1 VQIDCANTNYPGQR
15 FAQMSIRV
23 IEIAAVT
30 GGWSNKNLRGSPM
43 SALLAETTATATTS
57 DLYDVEQLL
66 ARARA
71 LAPKLRERSYATNK
85 AGRIPDETI
94 RDFWDFNLTYLL
106 RPKRFG
112 GPAMRP
118 DEAFQAAFELGRGDG
133 SAAWVWAVMLIH
145 DLFVAHFPEKFQ
157 QEYWGKDRTL
167 SASSF
172 LPNGKPTLTKGGIRL
187 SGKWSFCS
195 GVDNADWLFLGAF
208 FGPPSGGAPMPD
220 IRYVWVPKGDYRII
234 DDWDVMGLCG
244 TGSKSV
250 VVEDTFVPDHR
261 IVSHKEMSD
270 ATSPGSKLHSE
281 PVYRA
286 PIWSFVP
293 FTISAPA
300 CGIAQ
305 GALEAFIDDM
315 KVRDDSFA
323 HSPLSKKPG
332 MHVRVAEASAMIDCG
347 NLLYKRSYRETIDKV
362 LAGVAP
368 SLEFRARSR
377 RDQGYSVKL
386 AKAAVGLLIDAGG
399 GRGLYETNHVQRCF
413 RDLQAMAGHIVAS
426 WDVAAYS
433 YGQIALGGPPSDL
446 FV

>member
-1 VQIDCANTNYPGQR
+1 
-15 FAQMSIRV
+15 
-23 IEIAAVT
+23 
-30 GGWSNKNLRGSPM
+30 M
-43 SALLAETTATATTS
+43 SALLAGATADTEMANLYSATS
-57 DLYDVEQLL
+57 LL
-66 ARARA
+66 GRARA

-85 AGRIPDETI
+85 AGQIPAETI
-94 RDFWDFNLTYLL
+94 EDFWDFKLNYLL
-106 RPKRFG
+106 RPKKFG

-118 DEAFQAAFELGRGDG
+118 DEAFAAGFELGRGDG
-133 SAAWVWAVMLIH
+133 SAAWVWSVMLIH
-145 DLFVAHFPEKFQ
+145 DLFVSHFPEEFQ
-157 QEYWGKDRTL
+157 HEYWGKDRTL

-172 LPNGKPTLTKGGIRL
+172 LPQGKPTLASGGVRV

-195 GVDNADWLFLGAF
+195 GVDNADWLFLGVF
-208 FGPPSGGAPMPD
+208 FGPPSGDAPMPD
-220 IRYVWVPKGDYRII
+220 IRYVMVPKGDYEIL
-234 DDWDVMGLCG
+234 DDWEVMGLRG

-250 VVEDTFVPDHR
+250 VVDDKFVPDHR

-270 ATSPGSKLHSE
+270 ATSPGSRLHAD
-281 PVYRA
+281 PVYHA

-305 GALEAFIDDM
+305 GALESFIDEM

-332 MHVRVAEASAMIDCG
+332 MHARVAEASAMIDSG
-347 NLLYKRSYRETIDKV
+347 DLLYKRSYRETIDKI
-362 LAGVAP
+362 LADEVP

-377 RDQGYSVKL
+377 RDQGYCVKQ
-386 AKAAVGLLIDAGG
+386 AKAAVGLLIDAVG
-399 GRGLYETNHVQRCF
+399 GRGLFENNHVQRSF
-413 RDLQAMAGHIVAS
+413 RDLQAVSGHIVAS

-433 YGQIALGGPPSDL
+433 YGQMVLGGPPTDL

>member
-1 VQIDCANTNYPGQR
+1 
-15 FAQMSIRV
+15 
-23 IEIAAVT
+23 
-30 GGWSNKNLRGSPM
+30 M
-43 SALLAETTATATTS
+43 SAPLDGGTADREVT
-57 DLYDVEQLL
+57 DLYSATNLL
-66 ARARA
+66 GRARA

-85 AGRIPDETI
+85 AGQIPAETI
-94 RDFWDFNLTYLL
+94 EDFWDFKLNYLL
-106 RPKRFG
+106 RPKKFG

-118 DEAFQAAFELGRGDG
+118 DEAFAAGFELGRGDG
-133 SAAWVWAVMLIH
+133 SAAWVWSVMLIH
-145 DLFVAHFPEKFQ
+145 DLFVAHFPGEFQ

-172 LPNGKPTLTKGGIRL
+172 LPHGKPTPANGGVRV

-195 GVDNADWLFLGAF
+195 GVDKADWLFLGVF
-208 FGPPSGGAPMPD
+208 FGPPSGDAPMPD
-220 IRYVWVPKGDYRII
+220 IRYIMVPKGDYQII
-234 DDWDVMGLCG
+234 DDWEVMGLRG

-250 VVEDTFVPDHR
+250 VIDDKFVPNHR

-270 ATSPGSKLHSE
+270 ATSPGSRLHAD
-281 PVYRA
+281 PVYHA

-305 GALEAFIDDM
+305 GALESFIDEM

-332 MHVRVAEASAMIDCG
+332 MHARVAEASAMIDSG
-347 NLLYKRSYRETIDKV
+347 DLLYKRSYRETIDKI
-362 LAGVAP
+362 LAGEVP

-377 RDQGYSVKL
+377 RDQGYCVKQ
-386 AKAAVGLLIDAGG
+386 AKAAAGLLIDAVG
-399 GRGLYETNHVQRCF
+399 GRGLFESNHVQRSF
-413 RDLQAMAGHIVAS
+413 RDLQAVSGHIVAS

-433 YGQIALGGPPSDL
+433 YGQMALGGPPTDL